1 MGEEK
6 IFCEMFGGLV
16 FSFYLCTHKRWQRCL
31 SVVKDLSHGVMA
43 STTGFGSVSQGSNPC
58 GTTTPAGGGQ
68 RFSSLLQYRNTKHLL
83 LSRETLWLGVTH
95 DGDELIDSK
104 LIQIVL
110 WCNGSTTDSGPVCQG
125 SNPCRTTAYHTYT
138 VARVSRGAKISER
151 AHSSA
156 GLEHLSYKQRVIG
169 SNPIGPTNSF
179 RRIVFSQTERASFIR
194 VKLFFLSIDMRGHPV
209 QMSPYSISLTRF
221 AMRGSQE

>member
-1 MGEEK
+1 
-6 IFCEMFGGLV
+6 MFGGLV

-68 RFSSLLQYRNTKHLL
+68 RFSSLLRYRDTMHLL
-83 LSRETLWLGVTH
+83 LSRGTLWLGVTH
-95 DGDELIDSK
+95 DGDELIDRR

-125 SNPCRTTAYHTYT
+125 SNPCRTTTDRTYT
-138 VARVSRGAKISER
+138 VAGVSRRAKISE
-151 AHSSA
+151 
-156 GLEHLSYKQRVIG
+156 G
-169 SNPIGPTNSF
+169 PIAQL
-179 RRIVFSQTERASFIR
+179 V
-194 VKLFFLSIDMRGHPV
+194 
-209 QMSPYSISLTRF
+209 
-221 AMRGSQE
+221 

>member
-1 MGEEK
+1 MRIGFFHLKGVSRDKRLWWQCLNPGPPRHPKTKNAPNVEGLGK
-6 IFCEMFGGLV
+6 KFFGEMFGGLV
-16 FSFYLCTHKRWQRCL
+16 FSFYLCTHKRWQKCL

-83 LSRETLWLGVTH
+83 LSSRETLWLGVTH

-138 VARVSRGAKISER
+138 VARVSQR
-151 AHSSA
+151 ARYMK
-156 GLEHLSYKQRVIG
+156 G
-169 SNPIGPTNSF
+169 PIAQL
-179 RRIVFSQTERASFIR
+179 V
-194 VKLFFLSIDMRGHPV
+194 
-209 QMSPYSISLTRF
+209 
-221 AMRGSQE
+221 